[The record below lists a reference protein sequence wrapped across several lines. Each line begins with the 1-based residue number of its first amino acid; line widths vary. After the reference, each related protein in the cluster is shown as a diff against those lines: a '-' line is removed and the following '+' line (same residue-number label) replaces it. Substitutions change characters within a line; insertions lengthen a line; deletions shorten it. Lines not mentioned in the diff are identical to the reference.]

1 MWPLAVLKQCSK
13 RLKTKTQ
20 FLRLGKSKAKKLVGF
35 EPGSILTCTER
46 EFRLCWMKLCSS
58 DDLSKKKSHS
68 EKNPSFVHWDSSG
81 TLTNQGKI
89 KETSILEQLGRLG

>member
-1 MWPLAVLKQCSK
+1 MLNEVMQQWW
-13 RLKTKTQ
+13 
-20 FLRLGKSKAKKLVGF
+20 
-35 EPGSILTCTER
+35 SI
-46 EFRLCWMKLCSS
+46 
-58 DDLSKKKSHS
+58 KKKSHS

>member
-1 MWPLAVLKQCSK
+1 
-13 RLKTKTQ
+13 
-20 FLRLGKSKAKKLVGF
+20 
-35 EPGSILTCTER
+35 
-46 EFRLCWMKLCSS
+46 MKLCSS